1 MRYLLVYFS
10 FFILLSFSCRKK
22 IAEDYIYYQPYK
34 RDTVSVKKAITPSIT
49 TIDSLQTEEVAVDN
63 IKPVDLNDKYFI
75 VVASFSVEEY
85 ATAMKEEMVKQ
96 GFKPEILMLNDDGWH
111 KLAICS
117 YNSLTEATEAIEK
130 LKRKGGLFSSSRIV
144 IK

>member
-1 MRYLLVYFS
+1 MRCWLAYFI

-22 IAEDYIYYQPYK
+22 IAEDYVYYQPYK
-34 RDTVSVKKAITPSIT
+34 RDTVSIKKVITPSIT
-49 TIDSLQTEEVAVDN
+49 TVDSLQTEEVAVDN

-85 ATAMKEEMVKQ
+85 AISMKEKLVKQ
-96 GFKPEILMLNDDGWH
+96 GFNPEIFMLNDDGWH

-117 YNSLTEATEAIEK
+117 YNNLTEANEALVK
-130 LKRKGGLFSSSRIV
+130 LKQKGGLFSGSRIV